1 MNPISGGELPWY
13 NIIGLV
19 VLAALFLYFGLAA
32 ASFPPAARSK
42 LPAFVFNQKI
52 CFFIAI
58 VFFAMSLGKLLGFM

>member
-1 MNPISGGELPWY
+1 MDPIASGELSWY

-32 ASFPPAARSK
+32 ASFPPSARQK

-52 CFFIAI
+52 CHVIAA
-58 VFFAMSLGKLLGFM
+58 VFFAMSLGKLLGWM

>member
-1 MNPISGGELPWY
+1 MDTIAGGDLPWY

-32 ASFPPAARSK
+32 ASFPPSARKK

-52 CFFIAI
+52 CFFIAC
-58 VFFAMSLGKLLGFM
+58 VFFAMSLVKLLG

>member
-1 MNPISGGELPWY
+1 MNPIAGGELPWY

-32 ASFPPAARSK
+32 ASFPPSARKK

-52 CFFIAI
+52 SFFIAG
-58 VFFAMSLGKLLGFM
+58 FFFIMSLAKLLG